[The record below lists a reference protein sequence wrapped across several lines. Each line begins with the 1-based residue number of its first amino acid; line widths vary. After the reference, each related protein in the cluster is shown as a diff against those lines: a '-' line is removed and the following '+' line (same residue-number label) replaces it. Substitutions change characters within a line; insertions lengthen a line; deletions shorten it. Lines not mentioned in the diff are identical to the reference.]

1 MTEAESSW
9 EASQQRVEEILRR
22 LPETDESV
30 DGGRLGNWYL
40 VAEYEFDDHASL
52 IRLHGTG
59 RVKQTG
65 WRSLGLLTYA
75 LEAERGDNF
84 SEDDPDDE

>member
-1 MTEAESSW
+1 MTEAKSSW
-9 EASQQRVEEILRR
+9 EESQEAVEEVLRR
-22 LPETDESV
+22 LPDTDESV
-30 DGGRLGNWYL
+30 QGGRLGNWYL

-52 IRLHGTG
+52 MRLHGTG

-75 LEAERGDNF
+75 LEAEREDNF
-84 SEDDPDDE
+84 YSEDE

>member
-1 MTEAESSW
+1 M
-9 EASQQRVEEILRR
+9 LRR

-30 DGGRLGNWYL
+30 PGGQLGNWYL
-40 VAEYEFDDHASL
+40 VAEYEFEDHASL
-52 IRLHGTG
+52 MRLHGTA

-75 LEAERGDNF
+75 LEAEREDNF
-84 SEDDPDDE
+84 YSDEEQHVSP